1 MSITVPLP
9 IELLMLALSVALL
22 FVLVLIQATAGTQAQ
37 GLVTMMNARDNLG
50 PMSVW
55 QARTKRCVD
64 NHREGLIMFAPLV
77 LIAAQLDIHNWMTVW
92 GAQLF
97 FYSRVAHAVV
107 YLAGLPLIRPAFW
120 TVGIVGTAMI
130 FLALI
135 GIGA

>member
-1 MSITVPLP
+1 MPISVVMP

-22 FVLVLIQATAGTQAQ
+22 FVLVLIQASAGTSAQ
-37 GLVTMMNARDNLG
+37 GLMTMANHRDNLG

-55 QARTKRCVD
+55 QARTKRVVD

-77 LIAAQLDIHNWMTVW
+77 LIAAQLDVHSWMTVW

-107 YLAGLPLIRPAFW
+107 YLAGLPMIRPVFW
-120 TVGIVGTAMI
+120 AVGIAGTAMI
-130 FLALI
+130 FLALF